1 MKDKESELFAGYIPV
16 IHDGYI
22 KAFERHPDAIIGVF
36 NEEII
41 EDSKIGYIRKDIRAL
56 SPEIAQMA
64 IEGLGRQ
71 AIIIGRT
78 ALELA
83 LNNKP
88 VIMPDDDIT
97 RKIIAQ
103 YPDAD
108 IIKEPVFLRWDR
120 DNSSEILMI
129 KPDREIT
136 LNKDSGIIKTL
147 NEEAKKSSNW
157 WRHIGA
163 AVFDDNENL
172 IISSHNSSVPTEY
185 TSYIECDPRITAQKS
200 ESIERS
206 IDIHAEAKLIA
217 NACKQGISL
226 EGKTIYVSTFPCPNC
241 AKLIAESGIKSC
253 HFVEGYAMLDG
264 QSILN
269 NYDIEVVKVNAEL
282 EAEDPNSLKTYP
294 KK

>member
-1 MKDKESELFAGYIPV
+1 MNNKELFAGYVPV

-22 KAFERHPDAIIGVF
+22 RVLERYPNATVGIF

-41 EDSKIGYIRKDIRAL
+41 EDSKIGYTRKDIRAL
-56 SPEIAQMA
+56 SPEIARMA

-71 AIIIGRT
+71 AIILGRA

-83 LNNKP
+83 LNEGP

-97 RKIIAQ
+97 RKIVAN
-103 YPDAD
+103 YPKAE

-120 DNSSEILMI
+120 DNSSETSMI
-129 KPDREIT
+129 EPDREVT
-136 LNKDSGIIKTL
+136 LDKDSMIIKTL
-147 NEEAKKSSNW
+147 NEQAHQSSNW

-163 AVFDDNENL
+163 AVFDDNESL

-185 TSYIECDPRITAQKS
+185 TSYIECDPRITAKKG

-206 IDIHAEAKLIA
+206 IDIHAEARLIA
-217 NACKQGISL
+217 NASKHGISL
-226 EGKTIYVSTFPCPNC
+226 EGKTMYVSTFPCPNC

-253 HFVEGYAMLDG
+253 CFVEGYTMLDG
-264 QSILN
+264 QSVLKDYNVEI
-269 NYDIEVVKVNAEL
+269 VKINAEL
-282 EAEDPNSLKTYP
+282 EAEKPNSLKPYP
-294 KK
+294 EK